1 LLDGLVRLQD
11 KIMQEHPTRFLFGR
25 GSVSQEDVEGEAR
38 QAEAES
44 NAAA

>member
-1 LLDGLVRLQD
+1 MRLQD

-25 GSVSQEDVEGEAR
+25 GSVSQADVEGAAPENADG
-38 QAEAES
+38 E